1 MNIFLSKNPLY
12 QSVKVLHALILFVLD
27 PFQAVEDDIFKSDYL
42 KIVQEAWSNVKIR
55 TCHLSHKIISAIN
68 TSELFLHSQIN
79 TTVICM
85 ILKSDHNQSKSIRRH
100 LKPCALCFSFTLI
113 LSSLLSYQQRQWVN
127 CVFRNWTQ
135 PIVVCRG
142 LELDLS
148 GVMPANPSD
157 NPPNPL
163 GAHAVC
169 SSLSVVY
176 TMCLLHG
183 SRVTQENE
191 IEECQLPA

>member
-1 MNIFLSKNPLY
+1 MD
-12 QSVKVLHALILFVLD
+12 LHALFLFVSG
-27 PFQAVEDDIFKSDYL
+27 PCHAVEDDIFKSDYL
-42 KIVQEAWSNVKIR
+42 KIVLEAWSNVKIC
-55 TCHLSHKIISAIN
+55 TCHLSCIIISAIS
-68 TSELFLHSQIN
+68 TCVRFLHSQID

-85 ILKSDHNQSKSIRRH
+85 ILKSDRNQSKSIRRH
-100 LKPCALCFSFTLI
+100 LKPCTLCFSFTLI
-113 LSSLLSYQQRQWVN
+113 LSPLLSYQQRQWVN
-127 CVFRNWTQ
+127 SDFRNWTQ

-142 LELDLS
+142 LALDLS